1 MNSSLPVVVMQCA
14 VNLVY
19 HTCVWI
25 PSLLVGESRGE
36 PELLKMTLSECGV
49 GEAEKGWLTEMQDQS
64 RSQGGWRDSMLKKD
78 FYIFQEH
85 PVEKL
90 TERDHLSVSGKL
102 HRHTAS
108 PWKVSPGPHLT
119 WRKRDSP
126 RTDKVQ
132 QFPRSVPN
140 SPHLS
145 PTKQLPVFLWQ
156 RRGRKDTGTDEMQ
169 QLLPSVLLC
178 PLLPL
183 PSVSVAFCDPEYPV
197 ITMKALINLRTCVP
211 TNTTPQ
217 HTHTHTHTHTTHTH
231 TPPASLSQ

>member
-1 MNSSLPVVVMQCA
+1 MNSSLPVVVMQWA

-19 HTCVWI
+19 HSCVWI

-36 PELLKMTLSECGV
+36 PELLKMILSECGV
-49 GEAEKGWLTEMQDQS
+49 GEAEKAWLTEMQDQS

-108 PWKVSPGPHLT
+108 PWKFSPGPHLT

-169 QLLPSVLLC
+169 QLLLSVLLC

-183 PSVSVAFCDPEYPV
+183 LFWVYLWHSVTLNTQSSPWRLS
-197 ITMKALINLRTCVP
+197 LISELVSP
-211 TNTTPQ
+211 PMPPPNT
-217 HTHTHTHTHTTHTH
+217 HTHTH